1 MKEVEQTN
9 FMDAIQK
16 SFNNC
21 FMMSEDIEAEKTAD
35 YLKQAISDHSL
46 DDELIKLLPKEFC
59 EKQGY
64 YKSIGASMTKYPNT
78 DKEEQW
84 VRIK

>member
-1 MKEVEQTN
+1 MKE
-9 FMDAIQK
+9 QK
-16 SFNNC
+16 SWKDLADSICEGDINNG
-21 FMMSEDIEAEKTAD
+21 EI
-35 YLKQAISDHSL
+35 LKQAIADHSL